1 MIVLMI
7 LKVALAT
14 VVFVNSDSLVTSVKA
29 EFNRTFVDHL
39 DKFHQIETSV
49 RNQKNPICE
58 LLKNRLT
65 PVSFTYVGTKL
76 SVQKNDVLPYSNL
89 ALCPYVKKHYR
100 AIFLPCLTLTTNLN
114 PVNKM

>member
-49 RNQKNPICE
+49 RNQENPICE
-58 LLKNRLT
+58 LQKNRLT
-65 PVSFTYVGTKL
+65 PVSFTYVGTQL
-76 SVQKNDVLPYSNL
+76 SVKKNDVLLPYSNL
-89 ALCPYVKKHYR
+89 ALWPYVKKHYR
-100 AIFLPCLTLTTNLN
+100 AIFLPCLNLT
-114 PVNKM
+114 